1 MAAKELYDYLPTVS
15 SDVDQTLAIACQGEI
30 TEEGGFNQKV
40 HKGYNNSE
48 RRVNLGGTTPEFYC
62 TFAYNLLSESDIG
75 TIFDLY
81 FDSAKAYGMVNSF
94 KWSKRSDGHTYVV
107 RFATELFTRSGNS
120 QTRMG
125 SKGVKLRILGRI
137 SD

>member
-1 MAAKELYDYLPTVS
+1 MSASEMYDKLSTIA
-15 SDVDQTLAIACQGEI
+15 SDVDQTLSIACQGEI
-30 TEEGGFNQKV
+30 TDEGGFNQKV

-62 TFAYNLLSESDIG
+62 TFNYNLLSESDMG

-81 FDSAKAYGMVNSF
+81 FDSAKAFGMVNSF
-94 KWSKRSDGHTYVV
+94 KWSMRSDGHTYVV
-107 RFATELFTRSGNS
+107 RFANEIFTRSGNS
-120 QTRMG
+120 NKRMG

-137 SD
+137 AD